1 MTEMTKIKSS
11 RTVGFAFDSTALPI
25 SIHMNFRFAIRCR
38 CRWVECFVIA
48 DVYQVA
54 AEKHYTGQPSPSL
67 WHPTE
72 ESTITLPYGIIGF
85 SKYSLERV
93 RYNRTKPAIY
103 HMRMTHPK
111 LESILFANSKP
122 PSMNHAFVLSKRLLM
137 KWGDRWIRG
146 FHAFFYKF
154 NGKFHVYNVIVA
166 QYNRDNCNRDHQK
179 VGHYYFNTFK

>member
-1 MTEMTKIKSS
+1 MLGNSLIPSLNSCTEIPNGNGNMGCHCSSNLCLAKMTEMTKIKSS

-72 ESTITLPYGIIGF
+72 DTTITLPYGIIGF
-85 SKYSLERV
+85 SKYSLEVKEWDTIV
-93 RYNRTKPAIY
+93 RSLRFITCVWLT
-103 HMRMTHPK
+103 R
-111 LESILFANSKP
+111 NSKAFY
-122 PSMNHAFVLSKRLLM
+122 SQIANHPQWVTLLLYQSDS
-137 KWGDRWIRG
+137 WWSE
-146 FHAFFYKF
+146 
-154 NGKFHVYNVIVA
+154 VI
-166 QYNRDNCNRDHQK
+166 DE
-179 VGHYYFNTFK
+179 